1 MSFFRGNKHMQ
12 RLFHRLKNLA
22 VLLSHLQWKEIGD
35 KIGNRIYSTTHY
47 DGLVKNMSDP
57 ADPIVASMPTK
68 LRSLRKEDINILFD
82 VHAPGLSASD
92 ISDRLYG
99 HLLCNAGIHTC
110 YVAVTQEGVPC
121 AALWLIASTENTK
134 LGNISNGTFPLLAAD
149 EMLLE
154 GLFTLKPF
162 RNMHI
167 MASSIGQVV
176 SKAKASGA
184 AKVIAFV
191 HQSNVQS
198 LRTLSRSGFR
208 KYVVKRERWF
218 LFFRTLTFEAIAPAP
233 DVVHDQKNVGMLKT
247 PETVRSGAMRV
258 RSSYMVNSPE

>member
-1 MSFFRGNKHMQ
+1 MK

-22 VLLSHLQWKEIGD
+22 VLLSRLQWKEIGD
-35 KIGNRIYSTTHY
+35 KIGNRLYSTTHY
-47 DGLVKNMSDP
+47 DGLVMHMSDP
-57 ADPIVASMPTK
+57 PDPVTASMPIE
-68 LRSLRKEDINILFD
+68 LRNLRNEDINILFD
-82 VHAPGLSASD
+82 VDAPGLSASD

-99 HLLCNAGIHTC
+99 HLLCNAGIRTC
-110 YVAVTQEGVPC
+110 YVAVTRDGVPC
-121 AALWLIASTENTK
+121 AALWLIGATENTK
-134 LGNISNGTFPLLAAD
+134 LKNISNGNFPLLAPD

-154 GLFTLKPF
+154 GLFTLQPF
-162 RNMHI
+162 RNMHV

-198 LRTLSRSGFR
+198 LRTLHRSGFR

-218 LFFRTLTFEAIAPAP
+218 LFFRTLTFEAITPAP
-233 DVVHDQKNVGMLKT
+233 DAGRIQKNVGMLNT
-247 PETVRSGAMRV
+247 PEPADSAQYRSGRAIW
-258 RSSYMVNSPE
+258 

>member
-1 MSFFRGNKHMQ
+1 MQ
-12 RLFHRLKNLA
+12 RFIHRLRNLA
-22 VLLSHLQWKEIGD
+22 VLLRHFQWKEIGD

-57 ADPIVASMPTK
+57 PDPILASMPTE
-68 LRSLRKEDINILFD
+68 LRDLRDEDIDILFD
-82 VHAPGLSASD
+82 VDAPGLSASD
-92 ISDRLYG
+92 LSDRFYG
-99 HLLCNAGIHTC
+99 HLLCNAGIRTC
-110 YVAVTQEGVPC
+110 YVAVTRDGLPC
-121 AALWLIASTENTK
+121 AALWLIGATENAK
-134 LGNISNGTFPLLAAD
+134 LGNISNGNFPLLAPD

-154 GLFTLKPF
+154 GLYTLEPF

-176 SKAKASGA
+176 SKAKALGA
-184 AKVIAFV
+184 ARVIAFV

-218 LFFRTLTFEAIAPAP
+218 LFFRTLTFEAIAPSP
-233 DVVHDQKNVGMLKT
+233 DPGREQRKAGMLNI
-247 PETVRSGAMRV
+247 PEPADSGR
-258 RSSYMVNSPE
+258 YGPGSPTW